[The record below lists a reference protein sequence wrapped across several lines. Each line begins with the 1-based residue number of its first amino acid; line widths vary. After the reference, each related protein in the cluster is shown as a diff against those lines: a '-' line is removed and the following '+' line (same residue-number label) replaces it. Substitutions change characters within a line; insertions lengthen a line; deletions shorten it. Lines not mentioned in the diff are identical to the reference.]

1 MARTSWFDDKAEYP
15 IIQEEVTK
23 LKGFTDAM
31 ADGVVEEKELT
42 AQEQR
47 LVAAMQRLEAELNDD
62 LHGKVTT
69 VLIELSAYNIM
80 RLLHELHAERAR
92 LAFGEAGR

>member
-1 MARTSWFDDKAEYP
+1 MSRTSWFDEKAEYP

-23 LKGFTDAM
+23 LKSFTDAM
-31 ADGVVEEKELT
+31 ADGIVEDKELA

-47 LVAAMQRLEAELNDD
+47 LVAAMQRLEPELSDE
-62 LHGKVTT
+62 LHDKVTT

-80 RLLHELHAERAR
+80 RLLHELHAQHAR
-92 LAFGEAGR
+92 MAFK

>member
-1 MARTSWFDDKAEYP
+1 MARTSWFDEKAEYP
-15 IIQEEVTK
+15 IIQEEVNK
-23 LKGFTDAM
+23 LQLFTDAM
-31 ADGVVEEKELT
+31 ADGVVEKKELA

-47 LVAAMQRLEAELNDD
+47 LVAAMRGLEPELNDE

-69 VLIELSAYNIM
+69 VLIELTAYNIM

-92 LAFGEAGR
+92 IAFGGP